1 MSRPPS
7 ARHSP
12 RRQTQERREVEDGRV
27 ESARSRSKSPTLRH
41 ASDHPM
47 DHRVCEAVIIPS
59 TQYCHRRRTVPGH

>member
-12 RRQTQERREVEDGRV
+12 IRQTHERREVEDGRV
-27 ESARSRSKSPTLRH
+27 ESARSRSKSPTLRN

-47 DHRVCEAVIIPS
+47 DHVQPYPRHTAASGRVE
-59 TQYCHRRRTVPGH
+59 TQAGS